1 MTYVRRMLALV
12 LVACGSLGCASA
24 PPPAMTRPA
33 PPSDINRESA
43 PEDGSTMQMAMAALQ
58 PSINDYAVVR
68 VMFATDRNQ
77 ILSEASRNEFGIK
90 RAKAF
95 SYGTCDVS
103 IPRDHL
109 MGEMETPSIWRLE
122 FRPNPSA
129 HITVLRTQIQDKQ
142 RFFADLGASAR
153 GAGKQSSLLFVH
165 GYNVSFEDA
174 ARRTAQIAY
183 DLGFEGV
190 PVFYSWPSVG
200 KEAAY
205 MADEQSVEWTESG
218 LTQFLVDYLSTP
230 GVDHVYIIAH
240 SMGNR
245 ALTRSLAAAL
255 KDRPELAEKVGEIVL
270 AAPDIDAEVF
280 RDQIAPAMVALK
292 RPITLYASSEDRA
305 LAASKF
311 VHRYPRAGDSGAT
324 IVVVPGIDTID
335 ASTRRTDFIGHSYFG
350 DSDSILADMFYMFR
364 GRPVQERFG
373 LFPMRTSEGAYW
385 VFAK

>member
-1 MTYVRRMLALV
+1 
-12 LVACGSLGCASA
+12 
-24 PPPAMTRPA
+24 MTRPA
-33 PPSDINRESA
+33 PPSDLHSQSA
-43 PEDGSTMQMAMAALQ
+43 SDDDSTMQMASTLQ
-58 PSINDYAVVR
+58 PKTNDYAVMR
-68 VMFATDRNQ
+68 VMFATDRKP
-77 ILSEASRNEFGIK
+77 IPGESGKVGFGAQ
-90 RAKAF
+90 RANAV

-109 MGEMETPSIWRLE
+109 MGDMETPSIWRLE
-122 FRPNPSA
+122 FRPDPSA
-129 HITVLRTQIQDKQ
+129 HIVVLETRVEDKQ
-142 RFFADLGASAR
+142 RFFADLGAR
-153 GAGKQSSLLFVH
+153 VQGAGKQSTLLFVH

-218 LTQFLVDYLSTP
+218 LRQFLVDYLSTP
-230 GVDHVYIIAH
+230 GIDHVYIIAH

-245 ALTRSLAAAL
+245 ALTRSLAAVL
-255 KDRPELAEKVGEIVL
+255 KEKPELAAKVGEVVL

-292 RPITLYASSEDRA
+292 RPITLYASSKDRA
-305 LAASKF
+305 LAASQL
-311 VHRYPRAGDSGAT
+311 VHRYPRAGEAGPA

-335 ASTRRTDFIGHSYFG
+335 ASSRSTDFIGHSYFG

-364 GRPVQERFG
+364 GRLVQERFG
-373 LFPMRTSEGAYW
+373 LLPMKASNGAYW